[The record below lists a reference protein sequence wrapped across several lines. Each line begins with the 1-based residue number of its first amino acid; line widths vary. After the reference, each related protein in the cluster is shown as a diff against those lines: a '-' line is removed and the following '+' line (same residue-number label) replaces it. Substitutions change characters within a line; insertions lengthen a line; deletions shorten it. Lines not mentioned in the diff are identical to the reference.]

1 MITND
6 KVYFEDISHSYFLEN
21 GKSLIGV
28 TTLLKKHGL
37 SVNYDN
43 IPADV
48 LEKAAARGSFIHATI
63 DSYCK
68 GEKVEST
75 EELKAFKKLKLK
87 VLASEY
93 LVSDNEVVAS
103 SIDIVLADYSLAD
116 IKTTST
122 LHTDTLSWQLSI
134 YAYLFELQNPELKVP
149 ALYGIHIRDGK
160 ATKVEISRIE
170 SSIVEELIN
179 CEREGRIFS
188 NVPAPV
194 EQSEEIKQLYD
205 IEQFI
210 ISIEEKAK
218 QAKENREKLLANLYS
233 QMEQNNLKKID
244 NDLMTITRILPSKR
258 ISVDN
263 KKLQTEHP
271 DIYNSVIKEFNIKGS
286 VRITLK

>member
-1 MITND
+1 MI
-6 KVYFEDISHSYFLEN
+6 
-21 GKSLIGV
+21 
-28 TTLLKKHGL
+28 
-37 SVNYDN
+37 
-43 IPADV
+43 
-48 LEKAAARGSFIHATI
+48 
-63 DSYCK
+63 
-68 GEKVEST
+68 
-75 EELKAFKKLKLK
+75 
-87 VLASEY
+87 
-93 LVSDNEVVAS
+93 
-103 SIDIVLADYSLAD
+103 DYKD
-116 IKTTST
+116 
-122 LHTDTLSWQLSI
+122 
-134 YAYLFELQNPELKVP
+134 E
-149 ALYGIHIRDGK
+149 
-160 ATKVEISRIE
+160 KVEISRIE